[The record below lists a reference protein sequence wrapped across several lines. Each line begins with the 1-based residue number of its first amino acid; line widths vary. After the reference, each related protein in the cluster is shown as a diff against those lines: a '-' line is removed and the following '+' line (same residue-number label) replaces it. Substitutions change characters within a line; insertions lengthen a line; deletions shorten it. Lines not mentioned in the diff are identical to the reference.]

1 MKAIISGSMVVGLGL
16 ILLLVAV
23 GLAPK
28 FVLWFGI
35 ILIALC
41 IGANIKA
48 GADLLR
54 LSDRMDTSTTLG
66 KMVFGMLKV
75 LAVVQGFSCR
85 LLRLN
90 QNEKW
95 RCGLRIAVYGIIG
108 LVLVVAGQVVG
119 GYKADRERTVAK
131 QATQIAEQRQKVI
144 DAKVK
149 AEALVAEAESAWK
162 IGNSELA
169 EQMLDSASKI
179 PYATGLAS
187 IGQLR
192 IRIGNAKV
200 DSLVVDAT
208 TALKVGD
215 VDAAREKIK
224 AALAVPNADANALV
238 EVRKLDRQSFNGAD
252 PIRIKAALLEL
263 SDEDF
268 Q

>member
-1 MKAIISGSMVVGLGL
+1 
-16 ILLLVAV
+16 
-23 GLAPK
+23 
-28 FVLWFGI
+28 
-35 ILIALC
+35 
-41 IGANIKA
+41 
-48 GADLLR
+48 
-54 LSDRMDTSTTLG
+54 MDTSTTLG